1 MTFSSVNCARN
12 VRDDSFSFYCAECHF
27 SLHSHCDRSI
37 PTTLKHSRHTH
48 PFILCILLELFF
60 YARDILLLY
69 YSQLSYLP
77 RLWYSLFAIYRQ
89 TQDTHTSTQLT
100 FYPPPIKENPED
112 EDEDE
117 DKLKLSFYPCM
128 KENPEDKDKDKDKD
142 EHKDEDED
150 KDGNKN
156 EDEDVDEYY
165 YDACEQSR
173 LPYGLLYFC
182 EECDFVA
189 HAPCIA
195 SSIQLTPAS

>member
-37 PTTLKHSRHTH
+37 PTTLQHSRHTH

-69 YSQLSYLP
+69 YSQLPYLP

-128 KENPEDKDKDKDKD
+128 KENPEDKDKDKD

-150 KDGNKN
+150 KDATRMRMRMWTSTIMMLVNNHDRHMDCSISAKS
-156 EDEDVDEYY
+156 VTLLLMH
-165 YDACEQSR
+165 R
-173 LPYGLLYFC
+173 VLPLQFN
-182 EECDFVA
+182 
-189 HAPCIA
+189 
-195 SSIQLTPAS
+195 